1 MKQIAVICTGLA
13 LVIIR
18 GPATAK
24 RRAADD
30 RSVYGLQPLE
40 HFAAVETVPSAS

>member
-1 MKQIAVICTGLA
+1 VICTGLA